1 MTLSPRQLSIA
12 WLPYYQGEK
21 DFTGEAPGM
30 GLGLSTVSAI
40 VWGAGGACRIMNR
53 EGGPGVIVE
62 FVIPEVGTED
72 LSMAFTGDLNGR
84 I

>member
-1 MTLSPRQLSIA
+1 
-12 WLPYYQGEK
+12 
-21 DFTGEAPGM
+21 M

-40 VWGAGGACRIMNR
+40 VWGVGGACRIMNR

-62 FVIPEVGTED
+62 FVIPGVDSED
-72 LSMAFTGDLNGR
+72 LSLAFTGDLSGR

>member
-1 MTLSPRQLSIA
+1 M
-12 WLPYYQGEK
+12 PYYQGEK

-40 VWGAGGACRIMNR
+40 VWGVGGACRITNR
-53 EGGPGVIVE
+53 EDGPGVIVE
-62 FVIPEVGTED
+62 LVVPEIEAGD
-72 LSMAFTGDLNGR
+72 PSLAFTGELNGR

>member
-1 MTLSPRQLSIA
+1 
-12 WLPYYQGEK
+12 LPYYQGEK

-40 VWGAGGACRIMNR
+40 VWGAGGACRILNR
-53 EGGPGVIVE
+53 EGGLGVIVE
-62 FVIPEVGTED
+62 FVIPEVDAED